1 MKILMFGWEY
11 PPFNS
16 GGLGVACWGIT
27 QGLSNQGTDVLF
39 VLPKKYDLQNSNIE
53 FLFADT
59 KNITIQTFDSTLK
72 PYLTSESYLSEKN
85 LTERCLYGK
94 TLVDEVLRYGAYAKN
109 IARDHPH
116 DVIHAHDWLSYPAGV
131 EAKKISKK
139 PLIAHVH
146 ATEYDRT
153 GGRGVNRE
161 VFEIEEEGMRKS
173 DMIIAVSNFT
183 KKIIVDKYNIDPS
196 KIEVVHNGI
205 NMAEYEKS
213 GRNFNM
219 LKLKEYGIK
228 IVLFAGRLTLQKGP
242 DYFLKTAK
250 EVIKYVPNSM
260 FVIAGSG
267 DMEHQII
274 REAAELGIS
283 NKVSFVGYLRGEE
296 LNSIYRS
303 ADVLVMPSV
312 SEPFGITAL
321 EALANKTPV
330 LISKQSG
337 VSEVVT
343 HALKAD
349 FWDVD
354 EMVNKITVLL
364 KNKSLQESLQEN
376 GNKEVQKLSWN
387 RAAKKMI
394 DLYKK
399 ILKKKN

>member
-1 MKILMFGWEY
+1 MFGWEY

-27 QGLSNQGTDVLF
+27 QGLSDHGTDVLF
-39 VLPKKYDLQNSNIE
+39 VLPKSYDIQNSNVR

-59 KNITIQTFDSTLK
+59 KNITIETFDSYLK
-72 PYLTSESYLSEKN
+72 PYITSELYNSQRNLSEKRKYGGN
-85 LTERCLYGK
+85 LI
-94 TLVDEVLRYGAYAKN
+94 DEVLRYGVFAKSIAKN
-109 IARDHPH
+109 NQH
-116 DVIHAHDWLSYPAGV
+116 DIIHAHDWLSFPAGI
-131 EAKKISKK
+131 AAQKISKK
-139 PLIAHVH
+139 PLVAHVH
-146 ATEYDRT
+146 ATEHDRT
-153 GGRGVNRE
+153 GGTGLNRE
-161 VFEIEEEGMRKS
+161 VFEIEQEGMRKA
-173 DMIIAVSNFT
+173 DVIIAVSNFT

-205 NMAEYEKS
+205 NMSEYEKP
-213 GRNFNM
+213 GKKFDL
-219 LKLKEYGIK
+219 LKLKEFGIK

-274 REAAELGIS
+274 RQAAELGIS
-283 NKVSFVGYLRGEE
+283 EKISFVGYLRGDE
-296 LNSIYRS
+296 LNSIYKS
-303 ADVLVMPSV
+303 ADILVMPSV

-337 VSEVVT
+337 VAEVVT

-349 FWDVD
+349 FWDVA
-354 EMVNKITVLL
+354 EMANKITVLL
-364 KNKSLQESLQEN
+364 KNKSLHDCLQEN
-376 GNKEVQKLSWN
+376 GNKEVKELSWSK
-387 RAAKKMI
+387 AAQKCI
-394 DLYKK
+394 NIYKK
-399 ILKKKN
+399 LLKKYN

>member
-1 MKILMFGWEY
+1 MFGWEF

-27 QGLSNQGTDVLF
+27 QGLSDQGTEVLF
-39 VLPKKYDLQNSNIE
+39 VLPKTYDIQNSRTR

-59 KNITIQTFDSTLK
+59 KNVTIETFDSYLK
-72 PYLTSESYLSEKN
+72 PYITSEMYALQKKYSEKSK
-85 LTERCLYGK
+85 YGD
-94 TLVDEVLRYGAYAKN
+94 TLLKEVLRYGEYAKT
-109 IARDHPH
+109 IAKDNVH
-116 DVIHAHDWLSYPAGV
+116 DVIHAHDWLSFPAGIA
-131 EAKKISKK
+131 AKKVSKK
-139 PLIAHVH
+139 PLIAHIH
-146 ATEYDRT
+146 ATEHDRT
-153 GGRGVNRE
+153 GGRGVNQD
-161 VFEIEEEGMRKS
+161 VFEIEEEGMRKA

-205 NMAEYEKS
+205 NMSEYEKT
-213 GRNFNM
+213 GKKFDV

-250 EVIKYVPNSM
+250 EVIKHVPNSM
-260 FVIAGSG
+260 FVIAGTG
-267 DMEHQII
+267 DMEHQVI
-274 REAAELGIS
+274 RQAAHLGIS
-283 NKVSFVGYLRGEE
+283 DKVSFVGYLRGDE
-296 LNSIYRS
+296 LNSIYKS
-303 ADVLVMPSV
+303 SDVLVMPSV

-337 VSEVVT
+337 VAEVVT

-364 KNKSLQESLQEN
+364 TNKSLQECLAEN
-376 GNKEVQKLSWN
+376 GNKEVKKLSWK
-387 RAAKKMI
+387 RAAQKCI
-394 DLYKK
+394 NLYKK
-399 ILKKKN
+399 LLKKPN

>member
-1 MKILMFGWEY
+1 MFGWEF

-27 QGLSNQGTDVLF
+27 QGLSDQGTNVLF
-39 VLPKKYDLQNSNIE
+39 VLPKKYDIHNSNAH

-59 KNITIQTFDSTLK
+59 KNVTIQTFDSYLK
-72 PYLTSESYLSEKN
+72 PYLTSEAYLKNKSLAEK
-85 LTERCLYGK
+85 CKYGD
-94 TLVDEVLRYGAYAKN
+94 TLLAEVLRYGEYAKQ
-109 IARDHPH
+109 IAKENDH
-116 DVIHAHDWLSYPAGV
+116 DIIHAHDWLSFPAGI
-131 EAKKISKK
+131 EAKKVSKK
-139 PLIAHVH
+139 PLIAHIH
-146 ATEYDRT
+146 ATEHDRT
-153 GGRGVNRE
+153 GGRGVNKD
-161 VFEIEEEGMRKS
+161 VFEIEEEGMRKA
-173 DMIIAVSNFT
+173 DIIIAVSNFT

-205 NMAEYEKS
+205 NISEYEKS
-213 GRNFNM
+213 GKKFDL
-219 LKLKEYGIK
+219 LKLKEFGIK

-242 DYFLKTAK
+242 DYFLKTAR

-267 DMEHQII
+267 DMEYQIM
-274 REAAELGIS
+274 RQAAELGIS
-283 NKVSFVGYLRGEE
+283 NKISFVGYLRGDE
-296 LNSIYRS
+296 LNSIYKS

-330 LISKQSG
+330 LVSKQSG
-337 VSEVVT
+337 VAEVIT

-364 KNKSLQESLQEN
+364 KNKSLQECLQEN
-376 GNKEVQKLSWN
+376 GNKEVRKLSWTH
-387 RAAKKMI
+387 AAKKCI
-394 DLYKK
+394 NLYKK
-399 ILKKKN
+399 LLKKSN

>member
-1 MKILMFGWEY
+1 MFGWEF

-27 QGLSNQGTDVLF
+27 KGLSDQGENVLF
-39 VLPKKYDLQNSNIE
+39 VLPKKYDVNNSHVK

-59 KNITIQTFDSTLK
+59 KNISIKTFDSYLK
-72 PYLTSESYLSEKN
+72 PYLTSEAYLRDKKIAEQCK
-85 LTERCLYGK
+85 YGD
-94 TLVDEVLRYGAYAKN
+94 TLLAEVLRYGEYAKT
-109 IARDHPH
+109 IARDNDH
-116 DVIHAHDWLSYPAGV
+116 DVIHAHDWLSFPAGI
-131 EAKKISKK
+131 EAKKVSKK

-146 ATEYDRT
+146 ATEHDRT
-153 GGRGVNRE
+153 GGRGVNKD
-161 VFEIEEEGMRKS
+161 VFEIEEEGMRKA
-173 DMIIAVSNFT
+173 DIIIAVSNFT

-205 NMAEYEKS
+205 NMNEYEGSDRK
-213 GRNFNM
+213 FDM
-219 LKLKEYGIK
+219 LKLKEFGIQ

-267 DMEHQII
+267 DMEHQIM
-274 REAAELGIS
+274 RQAAEIGIS
-283 NKVSFVGYLRGEE
+283 NKVSFVGYLRGDE
-296 LNSIYRS
+296 LNSIYKS

-330 LISKQSG
+330 LVSKQSG
-337 VSEVVT
+337 VAEVIT

-364 KNKSLQESLQEN
+364 KNKSLQQCLQEN
-376 GNKEVQKLSWN
+376 GNKEVRKLSWTH
-387 RAAKKMI
+387 AAKKCVN
-394 DLYKK
+394 LYKK
-399 ILKKKN
+399 LLKKSN

>member
-1 MKILMFGWEY
+1 MFGWEY

-27 QGLSNQGTDVLF
+27 QGLSNRGTEVLF
-39 VLPKKYDLQNSNIE
+39 VLPKTYDIKNSNVR

-59 KNITIQTFDSTLK
+59 KNITIETFDSSLK
-72 PYLTSESYLSEKN
+72 PYLTSETYSLQHKLSEKSK
-85 LTERCLYGK
+85 YGD
-94 TLVDEVLRYGAYAKN
+94 TLLKEVLRYAQYAKSIAKDN
-109 IARDHPH
+109 IH
-116 DVIHAHDWLSYPAGV
+116 DVIHAHDWLSFPAGI
-131 EAKKISKK
+131 EAKKVSKK
-139 PLIAHVH
+139 PLVAHVH
-146 ATEYDRT
+146 ATEHDRT
-153 GGRGVNRE
+153 CGMGVNRD
-161 VFEIEEEGMRKS
+161 VFEIEEEGMRKA
-173 DMIIAVSNFT
+173 DIIIAVSNFT

-205 NMAEYEKS
+205 SMSEYENT
-213 GRNFNM
+213 GRKFNM

-228 IVLFAGRLTLQKGP
+228 VVLFAGRLTLQKGP

-260 FVIAGSG
+260 FVIAGTG

-274 REAAELGIS
+274 REAAQLGIS
-283 NKVSFVGYLRGEE
+283 DKVSFVGYLRGDE
-296 LNSIYRS
+296 LNSIYKS

-337 VSEVVT
+337 VAEVVT

-364 KNKSLQESLQEN
+364 TNKSLQACLAEN
-376 GNKEVQKLSWN
+376 GNKEVKKLSWS
-387 RAAKKMI
+387 RAAQKCI
-394 DLYKK
+394 NIYKK
-399 ILKKKN
+399 LLKKHH